1 MGNGSGKTR
10 AKIVL
15 SHRSVEALK
24 PASEA
29 YRVPDLRCAGL
40 AIRVAPSGLKTWD
53 CAFRIRGTATI
64 KRKALGTFPSISLD
78 DARQRATFLAKAAQA
93 GRDAL
98 LEEAEA
104 REAAA
109 ARMKVGELIDEY
121 IKRGCANLRTKHEIE
136 VRLKRALQ
144 TVANDPAETIRRRDL
159 RVMLDKVS
167 DRGVLREAEKQR
179 QSIHAMFKWALG
191 QDIVPVNPVAGLAPY
206 STGSLR
212 ERVLSPDE
220 VRTLWQWI
228 AASDLTPDMRDSLRL
243 QLCLGTRIGEV
254 AGIHADEIDQESWLW
269 TLPAR
274 RSKNKKQR
282 VTPLVGQAKEIIKVR
297 LKRTPRGPL
306 FINETGAALR
316 SNDIGSAIVTRRKRI
331 PLEHFVSHDLRRTV
345 ATQLV
350 ELGISLDL
358 VSAIIGHQNGD
369 ASTRILARHY
379 IRTDLVDQKRVAL
392 EAWDQLLSQIVT
404 RQTTSTNIVRLSD
417 VMRKPISRRS
427 KKINN
432 MIKS

>member
-10 AKIVL
+10 AKVIL
-15 SHRSVEALK
+15 NHRSVEALK
-24 PASEA
+24 PAPEA

-53 CAFRIRGTATI
+53 CVFRIRGTTTI
-64 KRKALGTFPSISLD
+64 KRKALGTFPSISLE
-78 DARQRATFLAKAAQA
+78 DARERATALAKAAQA

-98 LEEAEA
+98 QEEAEA
-104 REAAA
+104 KEAAA

-121 IKRGCANLRTKHEIE
+121 VKRACAKLRTKHEIE
-136 VRLKRALQ
+136 IRLKRALQ
-144 TVANDPAETIRRRDL
+144 PILDNPAETIRRRDI
-159 RVMLDKVS
+159 RVILDKVS
-167 DRGVLREAEKQR
+167 DRGAMREAEKQR
-179 QSIHAMFKWALG
+179 QSIHTMFRWAVG
-191 QDIVPVNPVAGLAPY
+191 QDIVPVNLAVGLAPY

-212 ERVLSPDE
+212 ERVLSHDE
-220 VRTLWQWI
+220 IRIFWKWI
-228 AASDLTPDMRDSLRL
+228 AGSDLTPDMKDSLRL
-243 QLCLGTRIGEV
+243 QLCMGTRIGEA
-254 AGIHADEIDQESWLW
+254 AGIRVDEIDQDTWLW
-269 TLPAR
+269 TLPAY

-282 VTPLVGQAKEIIKVR
+282 VTPLVGQAKEIIRAR
-297 LKRTPRGPL
+297 LNRTRLGPL

-358 VSAIIGHQNGD
+358 VSATLGQQAGGSN
-369 ASTRILARHY
+369 TRILTRHY
-379 IRTDLVDQKRVAL
+379 VRTDLVDRKRVAL

-404 RQTTSTNIVRLSD
+404 GPGTSTNVFQLPD
-417 VMRKPISRRS
+417 TMQKAV
-427 KKINN
+427 
-432 MIKS
+432 

>member
-15 SHRSVEALK
+15 THRSIEALK
-24 PASEA
+24 PAAEA

-78 DARQRATFLAKAAQA
+78 DARERAMALAKAAQA

-98 LEEAEA
+98 QEEAEA

-121 IKRGCANLRTKHEIE
+121 IKRGCAKLRTKHEIE

-144 TVANDPAETIRRRDL
+144 TVVNDPAETIRRRDL
-159 RVMLDKVS
+159 RVILDEVA

-179 QSIHAMFKWALG
+179 QSIHAMFKWAVG
-191 QDIVPVNPVAGLAPY
+191 QDIVPVNPAAGLAPY
-206 STGSLR
+206 SAGSLR

-220 VRTLWQWI
+220 IRTLWQWI
-228 AASDLTPDMRDSLRL
+228 AVSDLPPDMRDSLRL

-254 AGIHADEIDQESWLW
+254 AGIHADEIDRETWLW

-282 VTPLVGQAKEIIKVR
+282 VTPLVGQAKEIIKAR
-297 LKRTPRGPL
+297 LEGTRRGPL

-350 ELGISLDL
+350 ELGISFEL
-358 VSAIIGHQNGD
+358 VAAILGHEIGGTN
-369 ASTRILARHY
+369 TRILARHY
-379 IRTDLVDQKRVAL
+379 VRTDLVDRKRVAF
-392 EAWDQLLSQIVT
+392 EAWDQRLSEIISGQM
-404 RQTTSTNIVRLSD
+404 TSTNIVQLSD
-417 VMRKPISRRS
+417 VMRKVV
-427 KKINN
+427 
-432 MIKS
+432 